1 MSEYGKGCLKG
12 KIDIRDYRIK
22 RNVAMAVAFPDTYE
36 CPNRVAVK
44 HQGRVGSCVA
54 HATAEILES
63 HSAPGTKLSTNFLY
77 GIHNELYGS
86 LGPGMY
92 MREAANIVLKYGD
105 PSYELCP
112 GNTEV
117 SEVYKIASDAFN
129 KPGVLESAAKHRID
143 SYARLKTINDI
154 KYALINYGPVLASI
168 EWYSKN
174 KVTKGVLI
182 QDGEKDGGHAI
193 MLYGWNEQGWLMQN
207 SWGRYWG
214 VNGCCVLPYDYK
226 ISEAFSFVPASS
238 LDDDIVI
245 PAGNKLWEVIFKIIN
260 SIINLFI
267 KHD

>member
-1 MSEYGKGCLKG
+1 MSEYGKGCLKE

-36 CPNRVAVK
+36 CPIKVAVK
-44 HQGRVGSCVA
+44 NQGTVGSCVA
-54 HATAEILES
+54 HATAEILEY
-63 HSAPGTKLSTNFLY
+63 HSTPGTKLSTNFLY
-77 GIHNELYGS
+77 GIHGS
-86 LGPGMY
+86 VGPGMY

-117 SEVYKIASDAFN
+117 SDVYKIASDAFN
-129 KPGVLESAAKHRID
+129 KPGVLESAAEHRLD
-143 SYARLKTINDI
+143 SYAKLKGINEI
-154 KYALINYGPVLASI
+154 KYALVNYGPVLASI

-182 QDGEKDGGHAI
+182 RDGEKDGGHAI

-214 VNGCCVLPYDYK
+214 VNGCCILPYDYPLK
-226 ISEAFSFVPASS
+226 ETFSFVPASS
-238 LDDDIVI
+238 LDDDVVI
-245 PAGNKLWEVIFKIIN
+245 PAGNKLLEFIFKIVN

-267 KHD
+267 RHD